1 MDSISNSVKG
11 GLNTLI
17 DWVNGAIDRLNS
29 FQIDI
34 PDWLT
39 ELTGLQT
46 FGLNIPNIP
55 KLANGGIVKQPT
67 LAMVGEY
74 SGANSNPE
82 VIAPL
87 DKLTS
92 LMASK
97 GNNADIVSALERI
110 AELLI
115 NQKEPQVTVM
125 LSDNDIS
132 NAMLRYNV
140 KTGGK

>member
-1 MDSISNSVKG
+1 
-11 GLNTLI
+11 
-17 DWVNGAIDRLNS
+17 
-29 FQIDI
+29 
-34 PDWLT
+34 
-39 ELTGLQT
+39 
-46 FGLNIPNIP
+46 
-55 KLANGGIVKQPT
+55 
-67 LAMVGEY
+67 MVGEY